1 MFGENSSNI
10 TNIERPNNFGYEI
23 GRVVKVNKNK
33 VWIKLFKK
41 LNKGD
46 QIRIETKNPFEE
58 ISIPVLKLF
67 DASFN
72 PCESSDKTVI
82 IYSDEKSI

>member
-23 GRVVKVNKNK
+23 GRVVKVHKNK

-46 QIRIETKNPFEE
+46 QIRIETK
-58 ISIPVLKLF
+58 IHLKKLVYLF
-67 DASFN
+67 
-72 PCESSDKTVI
+72 
-82 IYSDEKSI
+82 